1 MDEKKTRAVLPIWR
15 EMHDRLRTFIATRVS
30 NEAEVDDIVQ
40 EVFLRVHR
48 RLGQLRHTDR
58 IVAWIFQI
66 ARHVIVDYYRAPQRN
81 REVPVGLADALEAAF
96 SASDDRKLDHADDQ
110 ASVTGSG
117 QFHLEL
123 AACLRPMLDRLSKEY
138 REAITLVELNGLT
151 HQAAAKQLGLS
162 ASGMKSRVQRGRRQ
176 LKQMLDDCCLIELD
190 QRGGVIAYEARDA
203 DCDPCRRP
211 ETSTPQSCR

>member
-15 EMHDRLRTFIATRVS
+15 EMHDRLRAFIATRVS

-96 SASDDRKLDHADDQ
+96 SASDDRKLDHADDH
-110 ASVTGSG
+110 ASATGSG
-117 QFHLEL
+117 QFHVEL
-123 AACLRPMLDRLSKEY
+123 AACLRPMLDRLSNDY
-138 REAITLVELNGLT
+138 RDAVTLVELDGLT
-151 HQAAAKQLGLS
+151 QRAAAERLGLS
-162 ASGMKSRVQRGRRQ
+162 LSGMKSRVQRGRQQ
-176 LKQMLDDCCLIELD
+176 LKEMLNECCLIQLD
-190 QRGGVIAYEARDA
+190 RRRGIAAYRVRDRKA
-203 DCDPCRRP
+203 DPCGGSASGNA
-211 ETSTPQSCR
+211 E

>member
-15 EMHDRLRTFIATRVS
+15 EMHDRLRAFIATRVS

-81 REVPVGLADALEAAF
+81 REVPVGLADELEAAF
-96 SASDDRKLDHADDQ
+96 SASDDRKLDHADDH
-110 ASVTGSG
+110 ASATGSG
-117 QFHLEL
+117 QFHVEL

-211 ETSTPQSCR
+211 ETSTRQSCR